1 MALSTCPMIILSY
14 LGVQTGNPETPNSRR
29 LQQIERRL
37 DEISGLLRSATNF
50 HVMSEITY

>member
-1 MALSTCPMIILSY
+1 MIILSY

-50 HVMSEITY
+50 HVISEITY